1 MTKQE
6 VLQGALDLN
15 GSDKKY
21 VVTIEDNKIIIESQF
36 NANSTGT
43 RKGSF
48 RCVAHLNDD
57 NTYVE
62 THSAHDG
69 RRSEF
74 GKVVMV
80 QKSISFTF
88 GGDDDAVEVEKE
100 TFNSEDI
107 KSILRD
113 YLTSCG
119 YKRTNKGFF
128 KRLFGK

>member
-21 VVTIEDNKIIIESQF
+21 VITIEDNKIIIESKF
-36 NANSTGT
+36 NANATGT
-43 RKGSF
+43 RKGTF

-57 NTYVE
+57 NTYIE
-62 THSAHDG
+62 TQSANFG
-69 RRSEF
+69 WRSAF
-74 GKVVMV
+74 GKVVIV

-88 GGDDDAVEVEKE
+88 GGNDGVEVEKE
-100 TFNSEDI
+100 AFNSEDI
-107 KSILRD
+107 KRILRD
-113 YLTSCG
+113 YLAGCG